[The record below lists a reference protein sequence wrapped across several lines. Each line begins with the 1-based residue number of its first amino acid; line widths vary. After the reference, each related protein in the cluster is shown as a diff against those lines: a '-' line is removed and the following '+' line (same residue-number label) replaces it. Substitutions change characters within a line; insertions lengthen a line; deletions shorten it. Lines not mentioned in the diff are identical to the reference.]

1 MLRRKSEASSTS
13 KLEGKSLSGLTTY
26 NAGNRVLSAAV
37 GYSLRQAKAQGY
49 LTNQQVADATTA
61 EDLVANVQAAV
72 VTAGAEANAQRINII
87 NAIRRGASL
96 GDLSDTRIQA
106 ATTVEELAQDTWV
119 SEDPNTT
126 HLGVG
131 IYG

>member
-1 MLRRKSEASSTS
+1 MLNIGRCAI
-13 KLEGKSLSGLTTY
+13 SGLTTY
-26 NAGNRVLSAAV
+26 NASNRVLSAAV
-37 GYSLRQAKAQGY
+37 GYSLRQAKTQNF

-61 EDLVANVQAAV
+61 EDLVADVQGAV
-72 VTAGAEANAQRINII
+72 VSAGAEAGAQRINII
-87 NAIRRGASL
+87 NAIRRGAAL

-106 ATTVEELAQDTWV
+106 ATTVEDLVQDTWA
-119 SEDPNTT
+119 SEDPSTT

>member
-1 MLRRKSEASSTS
+1 M
-13 KLEGKSLSGLTTY
+13 SGLTTY
-26 NAGNRVLSAAV
+26 PAENRVLSAHV
-37 GYSLRQAKAQGY
+37 GYSLRQAFTQGY
-49 LTNQQVADATTA
+49 LTNTQVANATTA
-61 EDLVANVQAAV
+61 QDLIDDVNAAV
-72 VTAGAEANAQRINII
+72 VASGAEPNAQRINITK
-87 NAIRRGASL
+87 AIQRGAAL

-119 SEDPNTT
+119 SEDPSTA